1 MTAHRP
7 GDAPLLIPLDPPASA
22 PSAPS
27 APRRLRTA
35 GLGLC
40 VAAGLG
46 AGVGLRLH
54 THPNPGLWAAPL
66 HAVQEAR
73 LAAHH
78 ELWATIA
85 AIEALGDLGDLASLG
100 EAALPSGGTIPEQ
113 IEALGDA
120 AWALFDATQTLM
132 WTLLHPATLLAVE
145 PASLGVGNGLSTSPI
160 GRQAPPAR
168 PKPASTH

>member
-7 GDAPLLIPLDPPASA
+7 GDAPLLIPLDPPTPAPV
-22 PSAPS
+22 PSA

-54 THPNPGLWAAPL
+54 THPNPALWAAPL
-66 HAVQEAR
+66 QAVHEAR

-78 ELWATIA
+78 ELWETLG
-85 AIEALGDLGDLASLG
+85 ALEDLGGLG
-100 EAALPSGGTIPEQ
+100 EAALPSGGTIPDQ
-113 IEALGDA
+113 IDALGDA

-145 PASLGVGNGLSTSPI
+145 PVSLGVGNGLSTSPI
-160 GRQAPPAR
+160 GRQAPQAR
-168 PKPASTH
+168 PTPAAAP

>member
-7 GDAPLLIPLDPPASA
+7 GDAPLLIPLDPPTALR
-22 PSAPS
+22 APS

-54 THPNPGLWAAPL
+54 THPNPALWAAPL
-66 HAVQEAR
+66 RVAQEAR

-85 AIEALGDLGDLASLG
+85 AIEDVSGLADLASLG
-100 EAALPSGGTIPEQ
+100 ESALPSGGSIPDQ

-168 PKPASTH
+168 PKPASAH